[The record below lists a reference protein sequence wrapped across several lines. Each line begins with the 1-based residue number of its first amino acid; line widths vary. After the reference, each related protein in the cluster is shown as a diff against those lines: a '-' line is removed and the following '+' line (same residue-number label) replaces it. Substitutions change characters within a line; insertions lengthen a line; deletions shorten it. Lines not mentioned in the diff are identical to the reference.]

1 MKPKNIFTSM
11 LLAVVLVVSG
21 MAATVNL
28 WAHESDKGMPAA
40 EMAKMD
46 HGQKVSAKN
55 ASWTTVKLRGEIIDL
70 GCYVSHDG
78 YGKKH
83 KTCALECSKN
93 GVPLALLEN
102 KTKKIYIIVAT
113 GHGENPY
120 KEPVKFLAD
129 QVEVEGA
136 VAVKGGT
143 AVLMITSMEKVGT

>member
-1 MKPKNIFTSM
+1 MKTRKFLTSM
-11 LLAVVLVVSG
+11 FLVGSLVFSG
-21 MAATVNL
+21 MVVAVNS
-28 WAHESDKGMPAA
+28 WAHGSEKGMSES
-40 EMAKMD
+40 EMANMD

-93 GVPLALLEN
+93 GVPLALLES
-102 KTKKIYIIVAT
+102 KTKKIYMIVTT

-120 KEPVKFLAD
+120 AVPVKFIAD

-136 VAVKGGT
+136 IATKDGAT
-143 AVLMITSMEKVGT
+143 VLMITSIKKVG